1 MPEDNAT
8 AANAVTETAKHVVG
22 IGDLRVVLIQEE
34 NDWYAQGLEIDY
46 LAQGPSIEDAKEN
59 FETGLA
65 ATFHENLRV
74 FGTIQ
79 SVLVPAP
86 VEVWKEQFKPGSS
99 PKRYTHVSVDRIP
112 VFEQLAPALRDR
124 FPFQAIEYLQAV
136 P

>member
-8 AANAVTETAKHVVG
+8 AANAVTETAEHAVG
-22 IGDLRVVLIQEE
+22 IGDLRVVLTQEG
-34 NDWYAQGLEIDY
+34 NYWYAQGLEIDY

-65 ATFHENLRV
+65 ATFHENLRAY
-74 FGTIQ
+74 GTIQ

-86 VEVWKEQFKPGSS
+86 DEVWKEQFKPGSGA
-99 PKRYTHVSVDRIP
+99 KRYTHVSVHRIP
-112 VFEQLAPALRDR
+112 GLEQLAPRLPGR